1 LTSLNVGEPHLKQ
14 QATKHPKQQKR
25 GGLLLIITEQQSI
38 IATILPMS
46 WTPEK
51 VSATLS
57 GQNGGK
63 DDRTAQLKEVFVGLQ
78 KESEDSLA
86 AVVEK
91 LADGARDGE
100 FDRMVQGGYYK
111 AETESL
117 TSASWR
123 PPLGE
128 SGLLEFVLSAVP
140 VKMGPQ
146 HPLNKQAL
154 RLVGNA
160 CADCGKANIRRG
172 IRLATELIDRF

>member
-1 LTSLNVGEPHLKQ
+1 
-14 QATKHPKQQKR
+14 
-25 GGLLLIITEQQSI
+25 
-38 IATILPMS
+38 MS
-46 WTPEK
+46 WTPDK
-51 VSATLS
+51 VSAVLND
-57 GQNGGK
+57 QDGGK

-86 AVVEK
+86 VVVEK

-100 FDRMVQGGYYK
+100 FHRMVRGGYYT
-111 AETESL
+111 AETESF

-123 PPLGE
+123 LPLGE

-140 VKMGPQ
+140 VKKGPQ

-154 RLVGNA
+154 RLVGNV

-172 IRLATELIDRF
+172 SWLAMELIDKF